1 MDRFFDANNPL
12 MRFLSLLVDLVILN
26 VMTVAC
32 VIPVVTAGGSLTAM
46 NYVLLHLRRK
56 DETYVTR
63 MFRKSL
69 KDNFRQGIPEGLLFL
84 LMVLIT
90 AVDLWAMRGTDSKLI
105 TFMMILITIVAG
117 FLFVVFVYVFALQS
131 RYENTVKGTILNA
144 FQLAVAHLPRTV
156 LMMVIWIFW
165 IMILVYY
172 HRAALLV
179 FLIYGFTLPGYLC
192 AMLYDPVFAGLEKTD
207 NQEDILE

>member
-1 MDRFFDANNPL
+1 MDKFFDSNNPL

-26 VMTVAC
+26 IMTVVC

-56 DETYVTR
+56 DETYVTS

-69 KDNFRQGIPEGLLFL
+69 KENFRQGIPEGVLFL

-90 AVDLWAMRGTDSKLI
+90 GVDLWAMHAAESRLI
-105 TFMMILITIVAG
+105 TFIMILITIIAG

-131 RYENTVKGTILNA
+131 RYENTVKDTILNA
-144 FQLAVAHLPRTV
+144 FKLAVGHLPRTA
-156 LMMVIWIFW
+156 LMMAIWILW
-165 IMILVYY
+165 ILVLVYY

-179 FLIYGFTLPGYLC
+179 FLLYGFTLPGYLC

-207 NQEDILE
+207 NRDDILE

>member
-1 MDRFFDANNPL
+1 MDRFFDSNNPL

-32 VIPVVTAGGSLTAM
+32 VIPVVTAGASLTAM
-46 NYVLLHLRRK
+46 NYVLLHLRRR
-56 DETYVTR
+56 DETYVTS

-105 TFMMILITIVAG
+105 TFMMILITIIAG

-144 FQLAVAHLPRTV
+144 LQLAVAHLPRTV

-165 IMILVYY
+165 ILILVYY

-179 FLIYGFTLPGYLC
+179 FLIFGFTLPGYLC
-192 AMLYDPVFAGLEKTD
+192 AMLYDPVFAGLEKSD
-207 NQEDILE
+207 N